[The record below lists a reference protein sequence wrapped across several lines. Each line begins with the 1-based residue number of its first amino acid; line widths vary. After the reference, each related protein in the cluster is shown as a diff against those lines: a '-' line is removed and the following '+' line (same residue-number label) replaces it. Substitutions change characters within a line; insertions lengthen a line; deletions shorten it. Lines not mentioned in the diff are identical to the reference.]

1 MEITKEKLREL
12 KKASWESEILWWLK
26 DNEIK
31 TEKGFPIEFHNHPF
45 LKDIYEDWTPI
56 QTARKAAQV
65 GFSTMEIVKSFY
77 AAKYRKFNIIY
88 SLPTFGDVGQFVP
101 SKVNPIISN
110 NPQII
115 NWTQDKDTILQKK
128 VGDRFIYYRGTFS
141 KRTEQEKQLAG
152 VGIIFSIDCLIH
164 DESDRSDQVILEQYE
179 SRLEA
184 SDYKGKWYF
193 STPTVP
199 GTLTQD
205 LWEQSDQKHWF
216 IDCPHCHELQWL
228 DYFKNV
234 DKEREIYVCQKCN
247 GEIDDDT
254 RRNGFWVKRYRD
266 REISGYYIPHTNCPW
281 ISAKDL
287 IEAERTKTKQ
297 YFYNFNLGLPY
308 RGSDIVVDK
317 EIILKNVIQDEP
329 NFKIKNVIGV
339 DTGLT
344 QHYVL
349 GNKQGIFQVGSTKD
363 WDDIE
368 FLMKKYEAVAV
379 FDALGD
385 LTKPRKLRDKY
396 RGRVWLCYFKRD
408 RDVPEAV
415 KWESK
420 SMSVYVERTKIIQ
433 RVIDDFVDGNI
444 KIYLRP
450 EQLIDFIEHWK
461 TLSQI
466 TEKDSLGIERKK
478 WETKGENHLLFA
490 TIYWYLALLR
500 SGNAKIIDWQYREKS
515 RVDNPQSPSPSKIAE
530 EQERMRGSDW
540 RL

>member
-1 MEITKEKLREL
+1 MEITKNQLREL
-12 KKASWESEILWWLK
+12 KKASWESEILWWIQ

-31 TEKGFPIEFHNHPF
+31 TEKGIPVEFKNHPF
-45 LKDIYEDWTPI
+45 LKDIFEDWTPI
-56 QTARKAAQV
+56 QTGRKAAQI
-65 GFSTMEIVKSFY
+65 GWSTMEIIKSLW
-77 AAKYRKFNIIY
+77 AAKYKKFNIIY
-88 SLPTFGDVGQFVP
+88 TLPTFGDIGQFVP
-101 SKVNPIISN
+101 PKVNPIISG
-110 NPQII
+110 NPMITE
-115 NWTQDKDTILQKK
+115 WTADKDTLLQKK
-128 VGDRFIYYRGTFS
+128 VGERFIYYRGTFS

-152 VGIIFSIDCLIH
+152 VGIIFSSDINIH

-193 STPTVP
+193 STPTVS
-199 GTLTQD
+199 GTLTQK

-216 IDCPHCHELQWL
+216 IDCPHCHEFQWL
-228 DYFKNV
+228 DYFKNT
-234 DKEREIYVCQKCN
+234 DKEREIYVCQKCK

-254 RRNGFWVKRYRD
+254 RRNGFWVKKYRD
-266 REISGYYIPHTNCPW
+266 KEISGYYIPHTICPW
-281 ISAKDL
+281 ISAKQL
-287 IEAERTKTKQ
+287 IEAEKIKTKQ

-329 NFKIKNVIGV
+329 NFKVKNVIGV

-344 QHYVL
+344 MHYVL
-349 GNKQGIFQVGSTKD
+349 GNEQGIFQIGSTKD
-363 WDDIE
+363 WDEIE
-368 FLMKKYEAVAV
+368 SLMKKYDAVAV

-396 RGRVWLCYFKRD
+396 RGKVWLCYFKRD

-415 KWESK
+415 KWEPK
-420 SMSVYVERTKIIQ
+420 NMSVYAERSKIIQ

-444 KIYLRP
+444 KIYLKP
-450 EQLIDFIEHWK
+450 EELTDFIDHWE
-461 TLSQI
+461 TLYQI

-478 WETKGENHLLFA
+478 WETEGENHLLFA
-490 TIYWYLALLR
+490 TVYWYLSLLKQ
-500 SGNAKIIDWQYREKS
+500 GNAKVIEWKYKEKS
-515 RVDNPQSPSPSKIAE
+515 RVDNPQSPSPSKMAE
-530 EQERMRGSDW
+530 QQALQRGQDW